1 MTQDNYFDDDRD
13 DMMRA
18 FIRAF
23 LAIFTFMFFVFMLS
37 LIAGCKSHERV
48 VVVETVRSDTLRLSR
63 NIRDSVWLHD
73 SIFIRDKGD
82 TMFIERWHTR
92 WRDRTVHDTTYVSK
106 TDSVP
111 VPYPV
116 EVKVPRELSWW
127 QCLRMHAGG
136 VALSLLAIWLGVQA
150 WKIYKKKFYRYV

>member
-18 FIRAF
+18 FIRAI

-37 LIAGCKSHERV
+37 LIEGCKSHERV
-48 VVVETVRSDTLRLSR
+48 VVVETVRADTLRLSH

-73 SIFIRDKGD
+73 SIYIRDKGD
-82 TMFIERWHTR
+82 TMWIERWHTR

-106 TDSVP
+106 TDSVH

-116 EVKVPRELSWW
+116 EVKVPRELSRW
-127 QCLRMHAGG
+127 QRLRMHAGG
-136 VALSLLAIWLGVQA
+136 VALSLIAIWLGVQA
-150 WKIYKKKFYRYV
+150 WKIYKKKF

>member
-18 FIRAF
+18 FIRAI
-23 LAIFTFMFFVFMLS
+23 LAIFTFMFFLFMLS

-48 VVVETVRSDTLRLSR
+48 VVVETVRADTLRLSH
-63 NIRDSVWLHD
+63 NIRDSMWLHD
-73 SIFIRDKGD
+73 SIYIRDKGD
-82 TMFIERWHTR
+82 TMWIERWHTR

-116 EVKVPRELSWW
+116 EVEVPRELSWW
-127 QCLRMHAGG
+127 QRLRMHAGG
-136 VALSLLAIWLGVQA
+136 VALSLLAIWLGIQA
-150 WKIYKKKFYRYV
+150 WKIYKKKF

>member
-18 FIRAF
+18 FIRAI
-23 LAIFTFMFFVFMLS
+23 LAIFTFMFFLFILS

-48 VVVETVRSDTLRLSR
+48 VVVETVRADTLRLSH

-73 SIFIRDKGD
+73 SIYIRDKGD
-82 TMFIERWHTR
+82 TMWIERWHTR
-92 WRDRTVHDTTYVSK
+92 WRDRTVHDTTYISK

-116 EVKVPRELSWW
+116 EVKVPKPLAWW
-127 QCLRMHAGG
+127 QSVLIRIGAVT
-136 VALSLLAIWLGVQA
+136 VAILLLWLG
-150 WKIYKKKFYRYV
+150 WKAAKLYFLKI

>member
-18 FIRAF
+18 FIRAI
-23 LAIFTFMFFVFMLS
+23 LAIFTFVFFLFILS

-48 VVVETVRSDTLRLSR
+48 VVVETVRADTLRLSH

-73 SIFIRDKGD
+73 SIFIRDNGD
-82 TMFIERWHTR
+82 TMWIERWHTR

-116 EVKVPRELSWW
+116 EVEVPRELSWW
-127 QCLRMHAGG
+127 QRLRMHAGG
-136 VALSLLAIWLGVQA
+136 VALSLLAIWLGIQA
-150 WKIYKKKFYRYV
+150 WKIYKKKF

>member
-48 VVVETVRSDTLRLSR
+48 VVVETVRADTLRLSH

-73 SIFIRDKGD
+73 SIFIRDRGD

-127 QCLRMHAGG
+127 QRLRMHAGG
-136 VALSLLAIWLGVQA
+136 IALSLLAIWLGIQI
-150 WKIYKKKFYRYV
+150 WKIYKKKF

>member
-18 FIRAF
+18 FIRAIF
-23 LAIFTFMFFVFMLS
+23 AIFTFMFFLFVLS

-48 VVVETVRSDTLRLSR
+48 VVVETVRADTLRLSR

-73 SIFIRDKGD
+73 SIYIRDKGD
-82 TMFIERWHTR
+82 TMWIERWHTR

-127 QCLRMHAGG
+127 QRLRMHAGG
-136 VALSLLAIWLGVQA
+136 ASLSLLAIWLGVQA
-150 WKIYKKKFYRYV
+150 WKIYKKKF

>member
-37 LIAGCKSHERV
+37 LVAGCKSHERV
-48 VVVETVRSDTLRLSR
+48 VVVETVRADTLRLSH

-73 SIFIRDKGD
+73 SIYIRDKGD

-127 QCLRMHAGG
+127 QRLRMHAGG
-136 VALSLLAIWLGVQA
+136 VALSLLAIWIGVQA
-150 WKIYKKKFYRYV
+150 WKIYKKKF

>member
-18 FIRAF
+18 FIRAI
-23 LAIFTFMFFVFMLS
+23 LAIFTFMFFLFILS

-48 VVVETVRSDTLRLSR
+48 VIVETVRADTLRLSR
-63 NIRDSVWLHD
+63 NIRDSIWLHD

-82 TMFIERWHTR
+82 TMWIERWHTR

-127 QCLRMHAGG
+127 QRLRMHAGG
-136 VALSLLAIWLGVQA
+136 VALSLLAIWLGIQA
-150 WKIYKKKFYRYV
+150 WKIYKKKF

>member
-18 FIRAF
+18 FIRAI
-23 LAIFTFMFFVFMLS
+23 LAIFTFMFFLFILS

-48 VVVETVRSDTLRLSR
+48 VIVETVRADTLRLSH

-73 SIFIRDKGD
+73 SIFVRDKGD
-82 TMFIERWHTR
+82 TMWIERWHTR

-127 QCLRMHAGG
+127 QRLRMHAGG
-136 VALSLLAIWLGVQA
+136 VALSLLAIWLGIQA
-150 WKIYKKKFYRYV
+150 WKIYKKKF

>member
-23 LAIFTFMFFVFMLS
+23 LAIFTFMFFLFMLS

-48 VVVETVRSDTLRLSR
+48 VVVETVRADTLRLSH

-73 SIFIRDKGD
+73 SIYIRDKGD

-127 QCLRMHAGG
+127 QRLRMHAGG
-136 VALSLLAIWLGVQA
+136 VALSLLAIWLGVKI
-150 WKIYKKKFYRYV
+150 WKIYKKKF

>member
-18 FIRAF
+18 FIRAI
-23 LAIFTFMFFVFMLS
+23 LAIFTFMFFLFMLS

-48 VVVETVRSDTLRLSR
+48 VVVETVRADTLRLSR

-73 SIFIRDKGD
+73 SIYIRDKGD
-82 TMFIERWHTR
+82 TMWIERWHTR

-116 EVKVPRELSWW
+116 EVEVPRELSWW
-127 QCLRMHAGG
+127 QRLRMHAGG
-136 VALSLLAIWLGVQA
+136 VALSLLAIWLGIQA
-150 WKIYKKKFYRYV
+150 WKIYKKKF

>member
-23 LAIFTFMFFVFMLS
+23 LAIFTFMFFLFILS

-48 VVVETVRSDTLRLSR
+48 VVVETVRADTLRLSR

-73 SIFIRDKGD
+73 SIYIRDKGD

-116 EVKVPRELSWW
+116 EVRVPRELSWW
-127 QCLRMHAGG
+127 QRLRMHAGG
-136 VALSLLAIWLGVQA
+136 FSLSLLSIWIGVQV
-150 WKIYKKKFYRYV
+150 WKIYKKKF

>member
-18 FIRAF
+18 FIRAI
-23 LAIFTFMFFVFMLS
+23 LAIFTFMFFLFMLS

-48 VVVETVRSDTLRLSR
+48 VVVETVRADTLRLSR

-73 SIFIRDKGD
+73 SIYIRDKGD
-82 TMFIERWHTR
+82 TMWIERWHTR

-111 VPYPV
+111 VPYPI
-116 EVKVPRELSWW
+116 EVKVPSELSWW
-127 QCLRMHAGG
+127 QRLRMHAGG
-136 VALSLLAIWLGVQA
+136 VALSLLAVWLGVQA
-150 WKIYKKKFYRYV
+150 WKIYKKKF

>member
-18 FIRAF
+18 FIRAI

-48 VVVETVRSDTLRLSR
+48 VVVETVRADTLRLSR

-73 SIFIRDKGD
+73 SIYIRDKGD
-82 TMFIERWHTR
+82 TMWIERWHTR

-127 QCLRMHAGG
+127 QRLRMHAGG
-136 VALSLLAIWLGVQA
+136 VAISLLAIWLGIQV
-150 WKIYKKKFYRYV
+150 WKIYKKKF

>member
-18 FIRAF
+18 FIRAIF
-23 LAIFTFMFFVFMLS
+23 AIFTFMFFLFVLS

-48 VVVETVRSDTLRLSR
+48 VVVETVRADTLRLSR

-73 SIFIRDKGD
+73 SIYIRDKGD

-92 WRDRTVHDTTYVSK
+92 WRDRTIHDTTYVSK

-127 QCLRMHAGG
+127 QRLRMHAGG

-150 WKIYKKKFYRYV
+150 WKIYKKKF

>member
-18 FIRAF
+18 FIRAI

-48 VVVETVRSDTLRLSR
+48 VVVETVRADTLRLSR

-73 SIFIRDKGD
+73 SIYIRDKGD

-127 QCLRMHAGG
+127 QRLRMHAGG
-136 VALSLLAIWLGVQA
+136 VALSLLAIWLGVQI
-150 WKIYKKKFYRYV
+150 WKIYKKKF

>member
-48 VVVETVRSDTLRLSR
+48 VVVETVRADTLRLSH

-73 SIFIRDKGD
+73 SIYIRDKGD
-82 TMFIERWHTR
+82 TMWIERWHTR

-127 QCLRMHAGG
+127 QRLRMHAGG
-136 VALSLLAIWLGVQA
+136 IALSLLAIWLGVLI
-150 WKIYKKKFYRYV
+150 WKIYKKKF

>member
-23 LAIFTFMFFVFMLS
+23 LAIFTFMFFLFILS
-37 LIAGCKSHERV
+37 LIAGCKSHERMV
-48 VVVETVRSDTLRLSR
+48 VLETVRADTLRLSH

-73 SIFIRDKGD
+73 SIYIRDKGD

-92 WRDRTVHDTTYVSK
+92 WRDRTVHDTAYVSK

-127 QCLRMHAGG
+127 QRLRMHAGG
-136 VALSLLAIWLGVQA
+136 VALSLLAIWFGVQI
-150 WKIYKKKFYRYV
+150 WKIYKKKF

>member
-18 FIRAF
+18 FIRAI
-23 LAIFTFMFFVFMLS
+23 LAIFTFMFFLFILS

-48 VVVETVRSDTLRLSR
+48 VVVETVRADTLRLSH

-73 SIFIRDKGD
+73 SIYIRDKGD
-82 TMFIERWHTR
+82 TMWIERWHTR
-92 WRDRTVHDTTYVSK
+92 WRDRTVHDTTYISK

-127 QCLRMHAGG
+127 QRLRMHAGG
-136 VALSLLAIWLGVQA
+136 VALSLLAIWFGVQI
-150 WKIYKKKFYRYV
+150 WKIYKKKF

>member
-23 LAIFTFMFFVFMLS
+23 LAIFTFMFFLFILS

-48 VVVETVRSDTLRLSR
+48 VVVETVRADTLRLSH

-73 SIFIRDKGD
+73 SIYIRDKGD
-82 TMFIERWHTR
+82 TMWIERWHTR

-127 QCLRMHAGG
+127 QRLRMHAGG
-136 VALSLLAIWLGVQA
+136 VALSLLAIWLGIQA
-150 WKIYKKKFYRYV
+150 WKIYKKKF

>member
-23 LAIFTFMFFVFMLS
+23 LAIFTFMFFLFILS

-48 VVVETVRSDTLRLSR
+48 VVVETVRADTLRLSR

-73 SIFIRDKGD
+73 SIYIRDKGD

-116 EVKVPRELSWW
+116 EVKVQRELNWW
-127 QCLRMHAGG
+127 QRLRMHAGG
-136 VALSLLAIWLGVQA
+136 VALSLLAIWLGIQA
-150 WKIYKKKFYRYV
+150 WKIYKKKF

>member
-1 MTQDNYFDDDRD
+1 MTQDNYFNDDRD

-18 FIRAF
+18 FIRAI

-48 VVVETVRSDTLRLSR
+48 VVVETVRADTLRLSH

-73 SIFIRDKGD
+73 SIYIRDKGD
-82 TMFIERWHTR
+82 TMWIERWHTR

-127 QCLRMHAGG
+127 QRLRMHAGG
-136 VALSLLAIWLGVQA
+136 AALSLLAIWLGVQA
-150 WKIYKKKFYRYV
+150 WKIYKKKF

>member
-18 FIRAF
+18 FIRAI

-48 VVVETVRSDTLRLSR
+48 VVVETVRADTLRLSH

-73 SIFIRDKGD
+73 SIFIRDNGD
-82 TMFIERWHTR
+82 TMWIERWHTR

-127 QCLRMHAGG
+127 QRLRMHAGG
-136 VALSLLAIWLGVQA
+136 IALSLLAIWLGVLI
-150 WKIYKKKFYRYV
+150 WKIYKKKF

>member
-18 FIRAF
+18 FIRAI
-23 LAIFTFMFFVFMLS
+23 LAIFTFVFFLFILS

-48 VVVETVRSDTLRLSR
+48 VVVETVRADTLRLSH

-73 SIFIRDKGD
+73 SIFIRDRGD

-92 WRDRTVHDTTYVSK
+92 WRDRTVHDTTYIAK
-106 TDSVP
+106 KDSVP

-127 QCLRMHAGG
+127 QRLRMHAGG
-136 VALSLLAIWLGVQA
+136 VALSLLAIWLGIQI
-150 WKIYKKKFYRYV
+150 WKIYKKKF

>member
-23 LAIFTFMFFVFMLS
+23 LAIFTFMFFLFMLS

-48 VVVETVRSDTLRLSR
+48 VVVETVRADTLRLSH

-73 SIFIRDKGD
+73 SIYIRDKGD

-92 WRDRTVHDTTYVSK
+92 WRDRTVHDTAYVSK

-127 QCLRMHAGG
+127 QRLRMHAGG
-136 VALSLLAIWLGVQA
+136 FALSLLAIWLGVQI
-150 WKIYKKKFYRYV
+150 WKIYKKKF

>member
-18 FIRAF
+18 FIRAI
-23 LAIFTFMFFVFMLS
+23 LAIFTFMFFLFILS

-48 VVVETVRSDTLRLSR
+48 VVVETVRADTLRLSH

-73 SIFIRDKGD
+73 SIYIRDKGD
-82 TMFIERWHTR
+82 TMWIERWHTR

-116 EVKVPRELSWW
+116 EVKVPCELSWW
-127 QCLRMHAGG
+127 QRLRMHAGG
-136 VALSLLAIWLGVQA
+136 VTLSLLAIWLGVQI
-150 WKIYKKKFYRYV
+150 WKIYKKKF

>member
-23 LAIFTFMFFVFMLS
+23 LAIFTFMFFLFMLS

-48 VVVETVRSDTLRLSR
+48 VVVETVRADTLRLSR

-73 SIFIRDKGD
+73 SIYIRDKGD
-82 TMFIERWHTR
+82 TMWIERWHTR
-92 WRDRTVHDTTYVSK
+92 WRDRTVHDTAYVSK

-127 QCLRMHAGG
+127 QRLRMHAGG
-136 VALSLLAIWLGVQA
+136 VALSLLAIWFGVQI
-150 WKIYKKKFYRYV
+150 WKIYKKKF

>member
-18 FIRAF
+18 FIRAI

-48 VVVETVRSDTLRLSR
+48 VVVETVRADTLRLSR

-73 SIFIRDKGD
+73 SIYIRDKGD
-82 TMFIERWHTR
+82 TMWIERWHTR

-116 EVKVPRELSWW
+116 EVEVPRELNWS
-127 QCLRMHAGG
+127 QRLRMHAGG
-136 VALSLLAIWLGVQA
+136 VAISLLAIWLGIQV
-150 WKIYKKKFYRYV
+150 WKIYKKKF